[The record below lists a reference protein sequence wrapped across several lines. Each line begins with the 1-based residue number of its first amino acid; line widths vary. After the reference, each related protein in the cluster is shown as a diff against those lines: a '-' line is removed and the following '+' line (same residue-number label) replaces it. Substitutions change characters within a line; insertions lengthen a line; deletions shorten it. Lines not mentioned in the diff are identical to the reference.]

1 MALTRA
7 ALTADLRTLGVR
19 PGMLLLVHS
28 SLRSLGPVEGGAQTV
43 IAALLDALGPDGT
56 LLVPT
61 LTATADDS
69 SASPPTFDPL
79 HSPGWAGIIPETLRQ
94 RPDAIRSLHPTHSA
108 AAIGPEAAAL
118 TRNHIDSLTP
128 CDALSPYGK
137 LAAREE
143 GAILLLGVTHAANT
157 ILHAV
162 EEAAAS
168 PYHMQPE
175 PVRCTLI
182 LPGETLTRHYLLHS
196 WETPRRF
203 DAIEPFLLERGI
215 QRQGQVGAAA
225 ARLVAARP
233 MFALALQALR
243 ANSQLLCE

>member
-1 MALTRA
+1 MALTQA
-7 ALTADLRTLGVR
+7 ALTPDLRALGIR

-28 SLRSLGPVEGGAQTV
+28 SLRSLGRVDGGAETV
-43 IAALLDALGPDGT
+43 ITALLDALSPGGT

-69 SASPPTFDPL
+69 PACPPAFDPL
-79 HSPGWAGIIPETLRQ
+79 RSPGWTGIIPETARQ
-94 RPDAIRSLHPTHSA
+94 RPDAIRSVHPTHSA

-118 TRNHIDSLTP
+118 TRDHIDSLTP

-143 GAILLLGVTHAANT
+143 GAILFLGVDHAANT
-157 ILHAV
+157 LLHAV
-162 EEAAAS
+162 EEEAAS
-168 PYHMQPE
+168 PYHIQPE
-175 PVRCTLI
+175 PARCTLI

-203 DAIEPFLLERGI
+203 NVIEPFLLERGI
-215 QRQGQVGAAA
+215 QRQGRVGAAA

-233 MFALALQALR
+233 LYALALQALR
-243 ANSQLLCE
+243 ASPRLLCE